1 MLVFVFSLLADA
13 ISNYAMDIGAK
24 TWWQLKRLKLGDH
37 FVRSSDRRSSQRNG
51 LCASSAAITLYREGV
66 HPQVV
71 VAACALPVTASTNA
85 EAEIEGA
92 VLAL

>member
-37 FVRSSDRRSSQRNG
+37 FVRSSDGARSEMACVHLLRRLPCTGKECILR
-51 LCASSAAITLYREGV
+51 LLLLLVLY
-66 HPQVV
+66 
-71 VAACALPVTASTNA
+71 L
-85 EAEIEGA
+85 
-92 VLAL
+92 